1 MIVSSSRQP
10 KVQDAIARLQ
20 KSYPSKASSISG
32 QACSLD
38 DPSTMEENL
47 KTLLDFASFF
57 FYYKVYNLIYT
68 AGDAI
73 AIMKLESIDV
83 ATAQKAGMV
92 RFFGP
97 LLLGKLA
104 PAYMNPGPASSI
116 TLTTGSVSERPR
128 PDWTL
133 VGSYATGLQGMARG
147 LALDLKPLRVNLVS
161 PGAVNTEMWDM
172 MGAEKKFGMMKHI
185 ADSQPT
191 GRIAGPDDIAEAYL
205 FCAKDR
211 NTTGSFI
218 RTDGGQMLA

>member
-1 MIVSSSRQP
+1 
-10 KVQDAIARLQ
+10 
-20 KSYPSKASSISG
+20 
-32 QACSLD
+32 
-38 DPSTMEENL
+38 MEQNL
-47 KTLLDFASFF
+47 KALLDFATESGSH
-57 FYYKVYNLIYT
+57 KLDHIVYT
-68 AGDAI
+68 AGDPI
-73 AIMKLESIDV
+73 AIMKLENIDV
-83 ATAQKAGMV
+83 AMAQRAGMV

-97 LLLGKLA
+97 LVLGKLA

-172 MGAEKKFGMMKHI
+172 MGAEQKFGMMKHI

-191 GRIAGPDDIAEAYL
+191 GRVAGPDDIAEAYL
-205 FCAKDR
+205 FCVKDR

-218 RTDGGQMLA
+218 RTDGGQLLV